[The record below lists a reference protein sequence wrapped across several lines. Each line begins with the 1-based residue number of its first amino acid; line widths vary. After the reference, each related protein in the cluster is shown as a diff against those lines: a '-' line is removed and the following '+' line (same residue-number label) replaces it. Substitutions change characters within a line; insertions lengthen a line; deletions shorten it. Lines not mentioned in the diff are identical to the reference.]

1 MTSTEYLDQATC
13 FADEK
18 AGDSMNEVV
27 PGERFLES
35 IRHLD
40 REIAALDHERVRLSR
55 CRQDILDKAR
65 NLSGSLD
72 GVRVQHS
79 PSNRTEAIGLELASG
94 PDVESLVRKLNA
106 FQHRVNCRIDELV
119 DRKQTAMDIIE
130 RIPDARYRALLIHR
144 FLSNLR
150 WSTIANMMGYSD
162 AYVRLSLR
170 DDAVGEF
177 ERAWKQPS

>member
-13 FADEK
+13 CADEN
-18 AGDSMNEVV
+18 AGASMNEAV

-40 REIAALDHERVRLSR
+40 REIAALDHERVRLSS

-72 GVRVQHS
+72 GVHVQHG
-79 PSNRTEAIGLELASG
+79 PSNRTEAIGLELASV

-106 FQHRVNCRIDELV
+106 YQHRVNCRIDELV
-119 DRKQTAMDIIE
+119 DRKQKAMDIIE
-130 RIPDARYRALLIHR
+130 RISDARYRSLLIHR
-144 FLSNLR
+144 FFSNLR
-150 WSTIANMMGYSD
+150 WSTIANMMGYTD
-162 AYVRLSLR
+162 AYVRLSLK
-170 DDAVGEF
+170 DEAIGEF